1 MRPTKSECK
10 QRILSDVIPL
20 FAEKGYGGVT
30 MRKIAAKARIT
41 PGALYHHFSG
51 KQDLYLSAMK
61 QAFAGRAQL
70 IMNALSI
77 DAPAMERLRSLIDQL
92 CAELSRD
99 RVFTRL
105 IHREI
110 LDGDQKRLRVVVDQV
125 FRDVFSG
132 LVILCRELAPSF
144 DPFLLGISIISLT
157 VHYYHIAGLRE
168 LLPGSWPEHD
178 DPETV
183 ARHILRLL
191 FEGIGSRRVDVSVEI
206 HKGELST

>member
-20 FAEKGYGGVT
+20 FAEMGYSAVT
-30 MRKIAAKARIT
+30 MREIAAKARMT

-51 KQDLYLSAMK
+51 KQDLYLAAMK
-61 QAFAGRAQL
+61 QAFAGRSRL
-70 IMNALSI
+70 ITKALSI
-77 DAPAMERLRSLIDQL
+77 EAPPVERLRSLIYQL

-110 LDGDQKRLRVVVDQV
+110 LDGDQKRLRLVVDQV

-132 LVILCRELAPSF
+132 IVILCRELAPSF
-144 DPFLLGISIISLT
+144 DPFLFGISIISLT
-157 VHYYHIAGLRE
+157 VHHYQIAGMRE
-168 LLPGSWPEHD
+168 FLPGSWPEHNA
-178 DPETV
+178 PEIV
-183 ARHILRLL
+183 SRHIMRLL
-191 FEGIGSRRVDVSVEI
+191 LEGIGSQRDDISIETP
-206 HKGELST
+206 KGELST

>member
-1 MRPTKSECK
+1 M
-10 QRILSDVIPL
+10 
-20 FAEKGYGGVT
+20 GYDGVT
-30 MRKIAAKARIT
+30 MREIADRAKMT

-61 QAFAGRAQL
+61 QAFAGRARL
-70 IMNALSI
+70 IMKALSI
-77 DAPAMERLRSLIDQL
+77 DVPPVERLRRLIYQL

-110 LDGDQKRLRVVVDQV
+110 LDGDQKRLRLVVDQV

-132 LVILCRELAPSF
+132 LVILCGELAPSF

-157 VHYYHIAGLRE
+157 VHHYQIADMRE
-168 LLPGSWPEHD
+168 FLPGSWPEHD
-178 DPETV
+178 DPEIV

-191 FEGIGSRRVDVSVEI
+191 FDGIGSQRCDVNVET
-206 HKGELST
+206 HQGELST

>member
-10 QRILSDVIPL
+10 QRILSEVISL
-20 FAEKGYGGVT
+20 FADMGYGGVT
-30 MRKIAAKARIT
+30 MRKIAAKAKVT

-51 KQDLYLSAMK
+51 KQDLYLCAMK
-61 QAFAGRAQL
+61 QAFAGRARL
-70 IMNALSI
+70 ITNALSI
-77 DAPAMERLRSLIDQL
+77 DAPPAERLHSLIYQL
-92 CAELSRD
+92 CTELSRD

-110 LDGDQKRLRVVVDQV
+110 LDGDQKRLRLVVDHV

-157 VHYYHIAGLRE
+157 VHHYQIAGLRE
-168 LLPGSWPEHD
+168 FLPGSWPEHD

-191 FEGIGSRRVDVSVEI
+191 FEGIGSRRDHVSVEM

>member
-20 FAEKGYGGVT
+20 FAEMGYGGVT
-30 MRKIAAKARIT
+30 MRKIAAKARMT

-61 QAFAGRAQL
+61 QAFAGRARL

-77 DAPAMERLRSLIDQL
+77 NAPPVERLRSLIYQL

-110 LDGDQKRLRVVVDQV
+110 LDGDQKRLRLVVDQV

-132 LVILCRELAPSF
+132 LVILCRELTPSF

-157 VHYYHIAGLRE
+157 VHHYQIAGLRE
-168 LLPGSWPEHD
+168 FLPGSWPEHD

-191 FEGIGSRRVDVSVEI
+191 FEGIGSRRDHVSVEM